1 MGIVVT
7 GGSGFI
13 GSNFIEGLLES
24 HPDDMIVNV
33 DKMTYASD
41 LWYNSSVSKRGN
53 YKFVNIDIQD
63 FGSMRKIVRDAD
75 LVVNF
80 AAESHVD
87 NSILNSRPFV
97 LSNIVGVHTL
107 LELART
113 YDFKFHQVSTDEVY
127 GALET
132 NSPNEF
138 DESTPY
144 DPRNPYS
151 ATKASADF
159 LVRAYYNTYGIHT
172 TISNSGNNFGP
183 HQHPEK
189 LVPKTIMHALKG
201 KKIPIYGRGD
211 QMRDWIYVKDH
222 CSAIELIIEKGK
234 VGETYVIGSSAGKVS
249 NIELVKTIIGLINN
263 RSDLIEFVNDRPGH
277 DVRYAI
283 NPSKIK
289 RELLWA
295 PKYSLID
302 GLRETISHYTSH
314 IERYMGKI

>member
-13 GSNFIEGLLES
+13 GSNFIENLLES
-24 HPDDMIVNV
+24 HPDDMIVNI

-41 LWYNSSVSKRGN
+41 PWYNSNVSKKGN

-63 FGSMRKIVRDAD
+63 FDSMRRIVKDAD

-97 LSNIVGVHTL
+97 FSNIVGVHTL

-127 GALET
+127 GTLET

-159 LVRAYYNTYGIHT
+159 LVRAYYNTYGIEA

-222 CSAIELIIEKGK
+222 CSAIELVIEKGK
-234 VGETYVIGSSAGKVS
+234 VGETYVIGSSAERIANV
-249 NIELVKTIIGLINN
+249 ELVRKIIGLINN
-263 RSDLIEFVNDRPGH
+263 RFDLIEFVKDRPGH
-277 DVRYAI
+277 DFRYAL
-283 NPSKIK
+283 NPRKIK
-289 RELLWA
+289 EELSWS
-295 PKYSLID
+295 PKFSFTD
-302 GLRETISHYTSH
+302 GLKETIIHYTNNL
-314 IERYMGKI
+314 ERYIGKI